1 MKWLEETRAT
11 RRSLAEVGLMT
22 VVREVFGNRLT
33 MTYAEA
39 DDTLGPGWKG
49 VVRALERA
57 GQLRSIMGKTSF
69 TLSVVAPGDRKR
81 ARLKRTQRLMRDLN
95 KFEQKI
101 REGTFEA

>member
-22 VVREVFGNRLT
+22 IVREVFANRLT

-57 GQLRSIMGKTSF
+57 GQLRLKMGKSSF
-69 TLSVVAPGDRKR
+69 TLSIVATGDRKR
-81 ARLKRTQRLMRDLN
+81 AKLKRTQQLMRDFH
-95 KFEQKI
+95 KFERKI
-101 REGTFEA
+101 REGIFEA